1 MLGGLISGLF
11 NLGGAAIGAAAQDRA
26 NQVNLQSVQETNAAN
41 AAINAQN
48 NALQREFATMG
59 IQWRAQ
65 DAQKAGIHPLAALG
79 AQTHSFAPNSIGM
92 VAGQVTPYDPAP
104 SFAAAGQDIGRAI
117 DATRSRQDQAAA
129 MMKTAAELQL
139 QKMGLENELLASQIA
154 KVKQPGNGPGI
165 PAAVDPMLIDG
176 QYSAPTGRVVR
187 APLANIEELP
197 LERVSAMP
205 GRPSSEPGAIVDE
218 GWTRTRDG
226 WAPVMSGDVKQR
238 LEEDWFGTLG
248 WNVRNRLAPVL
259 DVEATAPFRAP
270 AGQQWLFNPI
280 TMEYRL
286 VERR

>member
-1 MLGGLISGLF
+1 MLGGLIGGLF
-11 NLGGAAIGAAAQDRA
+11 SLAGAGIGAAAQDRA
-26 NQVNLQSVQETNAAN
+26 NQVNLQQVRETNEAN

-59 IQWRAQ
+59 IQWRAA

-92 VAGQVTPYDPAP
+92 AAGQVTPYDPAP
-104 SFAAAGQDIGRAI
+104 AFSAAGQDIGRAI
-117 DATRSRQDQAAA
+117 DSTRSRQDQAAN
-129 MMKTAAELQL
+129 MMHAASVLQL
-139 QKMGLENELLASQIA
+139 QRLGLENELLASQIA
-154 KVKQPGNGPGI
+154 RVKQPGSGPGI

-187 APLANIEELP
+187 APLANIEDVP
-197 LERVSAMP
+197 LERVSSMP
-205 GRPSSEPGAIVDE
+205 GRPSSEPGAITDE
-218 GWTRTRDG
+218 GWARTRDG
-226 WAPVMSGDVKQR
+226 WAPVQSGDVKQR

-248 WNVRNRLAPVL
+248 WNVRNRLAPIL
-259 DVEATAPFRAP
+259 DVEATAPFKAP
-270 AGQQWLFNPI
+270 LDKQWVFNPL